1 MNTGI
6 TDSVK
11 AKILNALT
19 GKTESAKIAST
30 CLIGLGTTTDSSFV
44 EPDKAYGYSR
54 TLIGDWQSKDSQLMG
69 EPSGG
74 NIKNSKIIYLPEAT
88 QSWGTVTHFAL
99 FDSATSETPIL
110 VGELKTAIEIS
121 AGYVPV
127 FRAGTLSLTI
137 K

>member
-6 TDSVK
+6 TDSTK
-11 AKILNALT
+11 AKILNAMT
-19 GKTESAKIAST
+19 GRIEEARIAGT
-30 CLIGLGTTTDSSFV
+30 CLIGLGTTTDSSFI

-54 TLIGDWQSKDSQLMG
+54 TLIGNWQSKDSQLMG

-99 FDSATSETPIL
+99 FDSATSTSPIL
-110 VGELKTAIEIS
+110 VGELKTPVDIP
-121 AGYVPV
+121 AGYVPI
-127 FRAGTLSLTI
+127 FRAGTLSITI
-137 K
+137 Q